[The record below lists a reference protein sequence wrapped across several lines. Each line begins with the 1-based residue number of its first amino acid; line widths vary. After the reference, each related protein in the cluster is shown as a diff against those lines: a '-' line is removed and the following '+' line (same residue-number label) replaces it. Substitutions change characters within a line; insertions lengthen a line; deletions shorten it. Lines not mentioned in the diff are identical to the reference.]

1 LHPSQARTIGRAI
14 GERLCRGK
22 QIFLSTH
29 SMDVVEGLL
38 ESGNKHLKIVR
49 ITKTKNPNGTFSNQ
63 FFILNPKKVANFSS
77 DPLVI
82 HSKSLDALFAK
93 KTILCESESDCQFY
107 QFVANGLIQK
117 KKSYPD
123 FLFIPVNGKGK
134 LHKMIDSFRGLGLD
148 LSIIVDFDIFD
159 DESTCR
165 RLCESCKLPWN
176 LFSVYFKK
184 IQQLVPPPNS
194 ISKAAFLQRFSN
206 LLNTCF
212 HDPMSLKETTAIL
225 SSCRELGYWALI
237 KKKGSA
243 FFAKG
248 DQANVIAPALEML
261 ASHSVFVVPY
271 GELESFHPLGNLH
284 GPEWVLRVIEK
295 YPNIDNKVYAKAR
308 KFVEES
314 CMN

>member
-1 LHPSQARTIGRAI
+1 
-14 GERLCRGK
+14 
-22 QIFLSTH
+22 
-29 SMDVVEGLL
+29 
-38 ESGNKHLKIVR
+38 
-49 ITKTKNPNGTFSNQ
+49 
-63 FFILNPKKVANFSS
+63 
-77 DPLVI
+77 
-82 HSKSLDALFAK
+82 
-93 KTILCESESDCQFY
+93 
-107 QFVANGLIQK
+107 
-117 KKSYPD
+117 
-123 FLFIPVNGKGK
+123 
-134 LHKMIDSFRGLGLD
+134 
-148 LSIIVDFDIFD
+148 
-159 DESTCR
+159 
-165 RLCESCKLPWN
+165 
-176 LFSVYFKK
+176 
-184 IQQLVPPPNS
+184 
-194 ISKAAFLQRFSN
+194 
-206 LLNTCF
+206 
-212 HDPMSLKETTAIL
+212 MSLKETTAIL